1 MKYLRHIIQ
10 VFFILAA
17 AGCAKDE
24 VRPEIPASDIPI
36 FFKGSPETK
45 AVFDPD
51 NFQTDGN
58 AIVVND
64 RFDYDGSS
72 MMYFDN
78 VTATRNGSI
87 YWDYG
92 TPKYWSADGIHYFT
106 AYTSVNATEGT
117 GTSAGSLPAGKV
129 SYNSADRSITVN
141 EWTLTLDNQFDFCYG
156 SHTRDLTAADK
167 SYAPVNI
174 KLKHLFAAVCFKVY
188 NQQINDTSE
197 DNRMNF
203 ESFSLSGVLDKG
215 SATIAYDSDAVP
227 GTPGKSADT
236 NLFPVS
242 ENSTLMEYNIPHN
255 VYAGKGK
262 VGSDGCLLMWPHDF
276 TQYKDI
282 KVELT
287 YSINSS
293 AATEETTTV
302 LISSSNQSQ
311 QSKYQPVTEGTKRK
325 IKSNTPDKT
334 VTEITVI
341 SNLKSTGNNNNRV
354 WTWLEE
360 IYEETVTT
368 VRGTETKPFSKSISL
383 GDQTTGTTS
392 WQAGNRYIYNFYI
405 QDNNISF
412 VLEVVPWETDD
423 IILEE

>member
-1 MKYLRHIIQ
+1 M
-10 VFFILAA
+10 
-17 AGCAKDE
+17 
-24 VRPEIPASDIPI
+24 
-36 FFKGSPETK
+36 
-45 AVFDPD
+45 
-51 NFQTDGN
+51 
-58 AIVVND
+58 
-64 RFDYDGSS
+64 
-72 MMYFDN
+72 
-78 VTATRNGSI
+78 
-87 YWDYG
+87 
-92 TPKYWSADGIHYFT
+92 
-106 AYTSVNATEGT
+106 
-117 GTSAGSLPAGKV
+117 
-129 SYNSADRSITVN
+129 
-141 EWTLTLDNQFDFCYG
+141 
-156 SHTRDLTAADK
+156 
-167 SYAPVNI
+167 
-174 KLKHLFAAVCFKVY
+174 Y

-276 TQYKDI
+276 AQYKDI
-282 KVELT
+282 KVDLT
-287 YSINSS
+287 YSAKTTSAPYEATATSS
-293 AATEETTTV
+293 
-302 LISSSNQSQ
+302 
-311 QSKYQPVTEGTKRK
+311 R
-325 IKSNTPDKT
+325 NTPPT
-334 VTEITVI
+334 VNGVQIAIGAVIVESDTDNQKITRIVQTKPERG
-341 SNLKSTGNNNNRV
+341 SYNWGSANYN
-354 WTWLEE
+354 WTWDE
-360 IYEETVTT
+360 I
-368 VRGTETKPFSKSISL
+368 RITETKNGKSIAL